1 MSSPKSRTASI
12 TGSGWSS
19 RICSRN
25 RAVGGVARVSDQ
37 KAMTGGALA
46 TFEALRQGS
55 SENSAVNRVSDPCAP
70 RFCRGVRLFC
80 GSVLCP

>member
-1 MSSPKSRTASI
+1 MFSLKSRAASI
-12 TGSGWSS
+12 TSSGWSD
-19 RICSRN
+19 RICCRN
-25 RAVGGVARVSDQ
+25 RAGCGVARVSNQ

-80 GSVLCP
+80 GSVPCP